1 MHQRNL
7 PLEDA
12 DEEQIQLANELMD
25 MGKKKKNTSS
35 KKDLFLNNAVL
46 VIRAR
51 EKILNNF
58 KGKKF
63 TTKNAEPAPDWEP
76 EPTVFASPKK
86 RTN

>member
-25 MGKKKKNTSS
+25 MVKKKKKNTSS
-35 KKDLFLNNAVL
+35 KKDLFLKNAVL

-58 KGKKF
+58 KGKTF
-63 TTKNAEPAPDWEP
+63 TTKNAEPAPD
-76 EPTVFASPKK
+76 
-86 RTN
+86 